1 MKKKTFLAV
10 LMMCFGV
17 VTLCLVNGA
26 AADREPRVG
35 MNIGNVSFSAPITA
49 ADATYLGLSGQRPFT
64 LSEIGAPYVVVE
76 SMNTGCPHCMAQAPV
91 LNELYRLVA
100 ADPTLRSKI
109 KFVAAAQGNGQY
121 AVQSWKRF
129 KKVPFAVVPDSGS
142 TLSTAMN
149 FGPYPVTMLVD
160 KGGTVLWVHVGEFH
174 DAYGALQGIKNAIR

>member
-1 MKKKTFLAV
+1 MKKKAFVRFLA
-10 LMMCFGV
+10 MCLGV
-17 VTLCLVNGA
+17 ILLCLATRA

-49 ADATYLGLSGQRPFT
+49 EDATYLGLSGQRPFT
-64 LSEIGAPYVVVE
+64 LSDIKSPYVVVE

-100 ADPTLRSKI
+100 ADPALRSRI

-142 TLSTAMN
+142 TLSAAMN

-160 KGGTVLWVHVGEFH
+160 KGGTVLWVRVGEFH
-174 DAYGALQGIKNAIR
+174 DASAALQEIKRAIR